1 MDFPKATRY
10 GLGFGVEIR
19 CLNIL
24 IKTYISSIT
33 YLNEC
38 D

>member
-24 IKTYISSIT
+24 IKTYQFDN
-33 YLNEC
+33 LFK
-38 D
+38 

>member
-10 GLGFGVEIR
+10 GLGFAVKIR

-24 IKTYISSIT
+24 IKTYQFDN
-33 YLNEC
+33 LFK
-38 D
+38 